1 MDIFGILK
9 NLKENL
15 NLKKFNNYDEKVI
28 KEINVHEADLFK
40 IKMKPSDDKR
50 VYVIDGETDDKLL
63 DEWFN
68 QEGVDV
74 DPDKTEELP
83 PELVQP
89 QGTDLLQPAGDLDST
104 LPLPVLPDEDLEKT
118 LEAMPAIDS
127 GFSQAGDLDDWEDG
141 KQSDDSGVVVEE
153 VPSNQGEWED
163 WELPNPDNYITP
175 SSIPETGTIPFE
187 PQLGTDS
194 LGMFQAGFHTP
205 DPIDVE
211 DSILDMSVKELVG
224 MPIQSIR
231 TLLIDELEEAAEMSP
246 DKRKAQL
253 QKIFNHLIRIQ
264 PSKNMS
270 SSNTEDYLNHEE
282 RLYIDIISTPEI
294 YQMPLVREFLE
305 NDFYTSSSDYL
316 KKRLLVDIYKYYD
329 THTPEA
335 IEKFNYILRSSD
347 SIGVTLMSEGIVL
360 EEFFNERAMASF
372 RKEDLSQLFRFYFS
386 GEYDRKTLQTLFS
399 EEHSKSLFMISQMTK
414 KVNSITGHSPEFLES
429 ALEMFSNNFG
439 YNGFVTLLEDI
450 YDKVVGGPENE
461 AKFANA
467 FAATDDFVV
476 MRELIN
482 FVVLRNY
489 DSSVSIQLFNNATKL
504 EDFLKG
510 VEFYREE
517 NHRLVLGG
525 SGLTK
530 FKAGTFDPKTDF
542 RAIESKKSLREFKD
556 GMLYN
561 IYGISY
567 AEAEHLHEHY
577 CRYMD
582 ALEEGIIEEDRPIFE
597 MLKAIDSIYTLD
609 RSDPDFIDKLRVLQ
623 EAYFKEISEKGLD
636 HQKTT
641 ASAII
646 VEGLLNRMFMNTY
659 NKRLI
664 RATNESKIIGH
675 DDGVTIID
683 AGLEFDM
690 IVTSL
695 SGVEDFYDHDVN
707 MASKWNTAALSRGQG
722 FCSSHLSSQNLGVIS
737 LSSPIL
743 GFNQIPQDGLN
754 SMGTSDIFT
763 SFRHYNLRTY
773 NDSRKGSNRFFVPG
787 NIMADET
794 RYGYNEILLDRFLM
808 SDPDGKLKIQPDY
821 ILFYKLDE
829 NYKNSVVYL
838 QSKKMAEDFGIPI
851 MMVDVPKIKQHEKA
865 TLLKMEDELFSEEFS
880 EEKFDQIVTRYMNN
894 YTGSLV
900 FTFSNNSE
908 DFSVGEMRRFFNKV
922 IKHIDSIEDEE
933 LRQRWITALH
943 TSYAKEQR
951 RYDEA
956 ISAGGWHHSVSSFI
970 LDEKYNLGARIASIM
985 AANGIDLGKTEELD
999 PLEITAEPTK
1009 VNEHSL
1015 PSIHYEGTNY
1025 TFATSQSLPV
1035 ESKAIIDFANYLDIG
1050 THFDVKEYTYHDV
1063 EGILLK
1069 GKQSDDGETVVIE
1082 NLVVSYLI
1090 GNYDEAPLEEVQY
1103 DLGRVTNMN
1112 FDSDISTNLK
1122 SSIYNM
1128 VFDKSEDT
1136 YIGLSKEKAELY
1148 IEKIEAMSE
1157 ESFLKIFSP
1166 VIAAHSKRTEES
1178 YESIAEKLLNR
1189 KASVRDMFK
1198 VVADR
1203 YGYKPTTDSKT
1214 DVSDIGDGPKSR

>member
-15 NLKKFNNYDEKVI
+15 NLKKVSNYDEKI
-28 KEINVHEADLFK
+28 AKELNLKEEDLFK
-40 IKMKPSDDKR
+40 MKMTIDDAKG
-50 VYVIDGETDDKLL
+50 VYVIEDDTDELL
-63 DEWFN
+63 DDWFN
-68 QEGVDV
+68 QEGVDI

-83 PELVQP
+83 PEIVQP
-89 QGTDLLQPAGDLDST
+89 QEAEYLQPAGDLD
-104 LPLPVLPDEDLEKT
+104 EDLDKT

-127 GFSQAGDLDDWEDG
+127 GFSHAGDLTDSDWEDEKITDETG
-141 KQSDDSGVVVEE
+141 SVEE
-153 VPSNQGEWED
+153 TTTSQDEWED
-163 WELPNPDNYITP
+163 DWTFPNPSDYVVPVSDPVPID
-175 SSIPETGTIPFE
+175 IPYE

-211 DSILDMSVKELVG
+211 ESILDMGVKELVG

-231 TLLIDELEEAAEMSP
+231 TLLIDELEDAAEMSP

-253 QKIFNHLIRIQ
+253 QKIFNHLLKIQ
-264 PSKNMS
+264 PAKRMS
-270 SSNTEDYLNHEE
+270 SSNTDDYLNYEE

-305 NDFYTSSSDYL
+305 KDFYVSSADFS
-316 KKRLLVDIYKYYD
+316 KKKLLVDIYKYYD

-335 IEKFNYILRSSD
+335 IDKLNYILRSSD
-347 SIGVTLMSEGIVL
+347 SVAITLMTEEVVL
-360 EEFFNERAMASF
+360 EDFFNERVMSSF
-372 RKEDLSQLFRFYFS
+372 SKEDLSQLFRFYFS

-414 KVNSITGHSPEFLES
+414 KVNSITGHSSEFLES
-429 ALEMFSNNFG
+429 ALEMFSNSFG

-461 AKFANA
+461 AKFASA
-467 FAATDDFVV
+467 FASTDDFIV

-482 FVVLRNY
+482 FVVLRKY
-489 DSSVSIQLFNNATKL
+489 DSTVSIHLFNSATKL
-504 EDFLKG
+504 EDFLNG
-510 VEFYREE
+510 VSFYREE
-517 NHRLVLGG
+517 SHRLVLGSVG
-525 SGLTK
+525 FTK

-542 RAIESKKSLREFKD
+542 RMIESKKDLREFKE

-567 AEAEHLHEHY
+567 EEAEHLHQHY

-582 ALEEGIIEEDRPIFE
+582 ALEKGIIEEDRPIFE
-597 MLKAIDSIYTLD
+597 MLKAIDSIYNLD
-609 RSDPDFIDKLRVLQ
+609 RSDPSFEDKLRVLQ
-623 EAYFKEISEKGLD
+623 DAYFKEISEKGLD

-690 IVTSL
+690 LVTSL

-707 MASKWNTAALSRGQG
+707 MASKWNTAGLSSGQG

-737 LSSPIL
+737 LNSPIL
-743 GFNQIPQDGLN
+743 GFNQVPQDGLN
-754 SMGTSDIFT
+754 TMGTSDIFT
-763 SFRHYNLRTY
+763 SFRQYNLRSF

-808 SDPDGKLKIQPDY
+808 TDPDGKLKLQPDY

-829 NYKNSVVYL
+829 NYKSSVAYL
-838 QSKKMAEDFGIPI
+838 KSKKMAEDFGIPI
-851 MMVDVPKIKQHEKA
+851 MMVDVPKVKQHEKA
-865 TLLKMEDELFSEEFS
+865 TLLKMEDELFTEEFS

-900 FTFSNNSE
+900 LSYSNASWNE

-933 LRQRWITALH
+933 LRQRWIVALH
-943 TSYAKEQR
+943 TSYAKEER
-951 RYDEA
+951 RFNEA
-956 ISAGGWHHSVSSFI
+956 ISAGGWLHSVSTFI
-970 LDEKYNLGARIASIM
+970 LDEKYNLRDRIAAIM
-985 AANGIDLGKTEELD
+985 SANGIDLAKTQELD
-999 PLEITAEPTK
+999 PFEITAEPTK

-1015 PSIHYEGTNY
+1015 PTVIYEGKNY

-1035 ESKAIIDFANYLDIG
+1035 ESKAIIDFANYLEMG
-1050 THFDVKEYTYHDV
+1050 TRFEVIEYTYHDV

-1069 GKQSDDGETVVIE
+1069 GTQSEDPETIAIE

-1090 GNYDEAPLEEVQY
+1090 GNYGEPPMEEVQY

-1112 FDSDISTNLK
+1112 FDNDISDNLK

-1128 VFDKSEDT
+1128 VFEPT
-1136 YIGLSKEKAELY
+1136 EENYIGLSKEKAELY
-1148 IEKIEAMSE
+1148 IEKIESMSE

-1198 VVADR
+1198 VVSER
-1203 YGYKPTTDSKT
+1203 YGYKPTGDSKT
-1214 DVSDIGDGPKSR
+1214 DASDIGDGPKSK